1 MRKNIIKGLIYFNG
15 EMLLR
20 AHFSGNFFTVDCTKF
35 RRKRDIKALYSKD
48 IAIKCLK
55 NSFLTYNGKKYF
67 EDGFSPMDTL
77 QMVLLSDIEK
87 IEFHDD
93 ETEFN
98 D

>member
-1 MRKNIIKGLIYFNG
+1 
-15 EMLLR
+15 
-20 AHFSGNFFTVDCTKF
+20 V
-35 RRKRDIKALYSKD
+35 
-48 IAIKCLK
+48 LK

-77 QMVLLSDIEK
+77 QMVLLSDLSKLELY
-87 IEFHDD
+87 DD